1 MGYRMSTMMSESFAP
16 NRHGQ
21 ELLDDVVRLFVDLLV
36 AGGGTSSMI
45 NLAMAK
51 ALAGVV
57 TNDARTVFTE
67 LGALQRDC
75 MEVMC
80 RWRRDIALVD
90 ADGEPLPLE
99 PWNGQLSFDVL
110 CKKVPCKNDS
120 SVVLKALLDF
130 GAVSTRSDGRICSE
144 TPTFLLGRASGGL
157 LATDGLLKQLEGY
170 LRVVHRNVRSVAGPE
185 KPKFERACTV
195 SIARE
200 LEPVFD
206 RLVRKRGQEFV
217 DSVDEW
223 LERNARQESASGQYL
238 ELGVGAYYV
247 DLGVRSALSRR

>member
-1 MGYRMSTMMSESFAP
+1 MMSESFP
-16 NRHGQ
+16 RDRLGQ
-21 ELLDDVVRLFVDLLV
+21 ELLDDVLRLFVDLLV

-45 NLAMAK
+45 DVAIAKAMAG
-51 ALAGVV
+51 AV
-57 TNDARTVFTE
+57 TSDARTVFTE

-90 ADGEPLPLE
+90 ARGEPLPLE
-99 PWNGQLSFDVL
+99 PWDGQQSFDAL

-120 SVVLKALLDF
+120 SDVLQALLDF
-130 GAVSTRSDGRICSE
+130 GAVSTGSDGRICSE

-170 LRVVHRNVRSVAGPE
+170 LRVVHRNVRSVAGAE

-195 SIARE
+195 SIASE

-206 RLVRKRGQEFV
+206 RLVRQRGQEFV

-223 LERNARQESASGQYL
+223 LERNSRHESESGQYI

-247 DLGVRSALSRR
+247 DLGGRSTMSRR

>member
-1 MGYRMSTMMSESFAP
+1 MSTMMSESFAP
-16 NRHGQ
+16 IRHGQ
-21 ELLDDVVRLFVDLLV
+21 ELLDDVVSLFVDLLV
-36 AGGGTSSMI
+36 AGGATSSMI
-45 NLAMAK
+45 DLALAK
-51 ALAGVV
+51 ALAGV
-57 TNDARTVFTE
+57 TSINTRTVFME

-90 ADGEPLPLE
+90 VDGEPLPLD
-99 PWNGQLSFDVL
+99 PFKGQQSLDAL

-120 SVVLKALLDF
+120 SVILKALLDF
-130 GAVSTRSDGRICSE
+130 GAVSTCADGRIRSE

-170 LRVVHRNVRSVAGPE
+170 LSVVHRNVRSVAGPE
-185 KPKFERACTV
+185 RPKFERACTV
-195 SIARE
+195 SIASE

-206 RLVRKRGQEFV
+206 RLVRQRGQEFV

-223 LERNARQESASGQYL
+223 LERNARHESTSGQYL
-238 ELGVGAYYV
+238 ELGAGAYYI
-247 DLGVRSALSRR
+247 GRGGRSTPSRR

>member
-1 MGYRMSTMMSESFAP
+1 MSTMISESFPP

-21 ELLDDVVRLFVDLLV
+21 KLLDDVVQLFVDLLV

-45 NLAMAK
+45 DLAMAK
-51 ALAGVV
+51 AMASV
-57 TNDARTVFTE
+57 TTSDARTVFTE

-99 PWNGQLSFDVL
+99 PWNGQLSFDAL
-110 CKKVPCKNDS
+110 CKKVSCKNDS
-120 SVVLKALLDF
+120 SIVLKALLDF
-130 GAVSTRSDGRICSE
+130 GAVSTRSDGRIRSE

-170 LRVVHRNVRSVAGPE
+170 LGVVHRNVRSVAGPE
-185 KPKFERACTV
+185 RPKFERACTV
-195 SIARE
+195 AIASE

-206 RLVRKRGQEFV
+206 RLVRQRGQEFV

-223 LERNARQESASGQYL
+223 LERNAPHESASGRYL

-247 DLGVRSALSRR
+247 DLGVRSTHSRR

>member
-1 MGYRMSTMMSESFAP
+1 MSSMMSESFAP

-21 ELLDDVVRLFVDLLV
+21 GLLDDVVRLFIDLLI

-45 NLAMAK
+45 SLATAK
-51 ALAGVV
+51 AMAGVV
-57 TNDARTVFTE
+57 TSDAGTVFTE

-90 ADGEPLPLE
+90 ACGEPLPLE
-99 PWNGQLSFDVL
+99 RWNGQQSFDAL

-130 GAVSTRSDGRICSE
+130 GAVSTRTDGRICSE

-170 LRVVHRNVRSVAGPE
+170 LRVVHRNVCSVAGPE
-185 KPKFERACTV
+185 KPKFERACSV
-195 SIARE
+195 SIASE

-206 RLVRKRGQEFV
+206 RLVRQRGQEFV
-217 DSVDEW
+217 DSIDEW
-223 LERNARQESASGQYL
+223 LERNARHESASGQYL

-247 DLGVRSALSRR
+247 DLGVRSAMSRG

>member
-1 MGYRMSTMMSESFAP
+1 MSTVMSATFTP

-21 ELLDDVVRLFVDLLV
+21 ELLDDVVRLFVDLLI

-45 NLAMAK
+45 DLAMSRAM
-51 ALAGVV
+51 AGVV
-57 TNDARTVFTE
+57 ASDARTVFTE

-80 RWRRDIALVD
+80 KWRRDTALVD
-90 ADGEPLPLE
+90 SDGEPLPLE
-99 PWNGQLSFDVL
+99 QGNGQQSFDAL

-120 SVVLKALLDF
+120 QIVLKALLDF

-170 LRVVHRNVRSVAGPE
+170 LHVVHRNVRSVAGPE

-195 SIARE
+195 SIASE

-206 RLVRKRGQEFV
+206 RLVRHRGQEFV

-223 LERNARQESASGQYL
+223 LERNARQESVSGRYL
-238 ELGVGAYYV
+238 ELGVGVYYI
-247 DLGVRSALSRR
+247 DLGGRTDTSLR